1 MCLKSLCS
9 QIYSWIIMI
18 IPIRSSNKL
27 CLLHHVTLVDTS
39 HVFIVHLLSS
49 HSKCL
54 NWMGWFIKKQT
65 SAQSFKLKSF
75 KYRLRVRSSAHFF
88 YNFVHGTLPFNQYF
102 DESLVGNLSYLIC
115 ILWSREMGLPQSTKS
130 APFNRYLFGT
140 NSSLLLVDTKSKSI
154 LET

>member
-1 MCLKSLCS
+1 MNNHDNPYQIIQQTLSAPSRDTCRYEPRFYSSFVVIPFQMPKLDGMIYQKTDLCTEL
-9 QIYSWIIMI
+9 QIKIIRI
-18 IPIRSSNKL
+18 K
-27 CLLHHVTLVDTS
+27 VKGT
-39 HVFIVHLLSS
+39 VF
-49 HSKCL
+49 C
-54 NWMGWFIKKQT
+54 
-65 SAQSFKLKSF
+65 A
-75 KYRLRVRSSAHFF
+75 FF
-88 YNFVHGTLPFNQYF
+88 YNFVHGTIPFNQYF